1 MIEGSPRPE
10 PSLFAVGAGFLLL
23 LLGLVLATIV
33 AVVADDTPPAPA
45 LEELPIVDGV
55 EVVDSMATCDD
66 TACDGYGVLL
76 MGVDGEALAG
86 RSRLVRDWR
95 SRGWEP
101 VPCADDG
108 DGICLGDH
116 DLRISVRDWAEVDP
130 VMAPTLV
137 EGVAAR
143 GLPADHLLYVRYYRC
158 GAIYPCG

>member
-1 MIEGSPRPE
+1 MIEGSPRLE
-10 PSLFAVGAGFLLL
+10 RSLYAVGAAFLALL
-23 LLGLVLATIV
+23 VGLIIATIV
-33 AVVADDTPPAPA
+33 VVIADDTPPAPA

-55 EVVDSMATCDD
+55 EVVDSIATCDE

-76 MGVDGEALAG
+76 MGVDGEAPAV

-101 VPCADDG
+101 VRCDD
-108 DGICLGDH
+108 DAGICLGDH
-116 DLRISVRDWAEVDP
+116 DLRISVRDWADVDP

-143 GLPADHLLYVRYYRC
+143 GLSADHLLYIRYYRC